1 MNLKK
6 LFSLL
11 LAAMLCTFGLVASV
25 SAEEVYPIVIKN
37 APSGHSYEA
46 YQIFVGTLFEEYDE
60 SDNYVHTI
68 LANIEFGSGISE
80 EGKAALLAKYGSDA
94 DVDDVVEALT
104 DTAAAEAFARE
115 IAPYLSAPDATS
127 NVCDTAN
134 NNSYTLSITRP
145 GYYLVRDAQGSTD
158 AQDTTATAYL
168 LKITRLNEATVLNL
182 KQYTSPTPNKQVDD
196 AKDAPAPLSDYDW
209 SSVEDADIGKD
220 VTFRLDADFPGNH
233 TEEGTVY
240 NFTGYDSYKIVFHDN
255 LSKGLTFREDSV
267 RAFANEDE
275 SKLYTAG
282 VDYVVSVVENED
294 GTTKIEVTFP
304 DVTALEYNGSDEA
317 PLACL
322 HVTYDATLN
331 ADAVIGTEGNP
342 NRLYLEYSNNPG
354 DVTATGLSEEIRVDV
369 FTYSLRIL
377 KVDGNAAPLGGAKF
391 VVFQKN
397 GNENEFLRV
406 KEDSNVFVTDSTK
419 ATVFTSDAES
429 GAILIEGLE
438 AGTYFVREVQ
448 APYGFNKIDSDF
460 EVTVS
465 AEGDGIATVT
475 VVNDRGFLLPET
487 GSTGTAVLYTIGATL
502 LLATGIL
509 FFSKKRAYQE

>member
-1 MNLKK
+1 M
-6 LFSLL
+6 
-11 LAAMLCTFGLVASV
+11 
-25 SAEEVYPIVIKN
+25 
-37 APSGHSYEA
+37 
-46 YQIFVGTLFEEYDE
+46 
-60 SDNYVHTI
+60 
-68 LANIEFGSGISE
+68 
-80 EGKAALLAKYGSDA
+80 
-94 DVDDVVEALT
+94 
-104 DTAAAEAFARE
+104 
-115 IAPYLSAPDATS
+115 
-127 NVCDTAN
+127 
-134 NNSYTLSITRP
+134 
-145 GYYLVRDAQGSTD
+145 
-158 AQDTTATAYL
+158 
-168 LKITRLNEATVLNL
+168 
-182 KQYTSPTPNKQVDD
+182 
-196 AKDAPAPLSDYDW
+196 
-209 SSVEDADIGKD
+209 
-220 VTFRLDADFPGNH
+220 
-233 TEEGTVY
+233 
-240 NFTGYDSYKIVFHDN
+240 
-255 LSKGLTFREDSV
+255 
-267 RAFANEDE
+267 
-275 SKLYTAG
+275 AG
-282 VDYVVSVVENED
+282 
-294 GTTKIEVTFP
+294 
-304 DVTALEYNGSDEA
+304 
-317 PLACL
+317 
-322 HVTYDATLN
+322 
-331 ADAVIGTEGNP
+331 
-342 NRLYLEYSNNPG
+342 
-354 DVTATGLSEEIRVDV
+354 